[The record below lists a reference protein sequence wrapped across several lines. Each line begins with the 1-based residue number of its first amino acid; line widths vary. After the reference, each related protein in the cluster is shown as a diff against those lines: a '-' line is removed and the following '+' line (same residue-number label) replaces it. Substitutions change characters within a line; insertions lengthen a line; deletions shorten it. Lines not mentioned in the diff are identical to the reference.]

1 MADFS
6 RLPGPNADLWDWQL
20 VAACR
25 GVDSSLFFHPEGER
39 GAARSAREAAAKEVC
54 MRCPVRADCATHALA
69 VREPYGVWGGLT
81 EDEREAMMGRSRHR
95 AGDRDD
101 DDRERERERE
111 RRRKRY
117 EQYAS
122 DSMDATDS
130 LDGVDDAGAMEDDG
144 TDGTGGADETG
155 GADGIDG
162 VDGMHTMDGP
172 DESARHGRH
181 DDYDLYG
188 GGYDDEPGA
197 DLDAEPARSY

>member
-54 MRCPVRADCATHALA
+54 MRCPVRAECATHALA

-95 AGDRDD
+95 SGDHDHERDRDSRTRAYAAHDGD
-101 DDRERERERE
+101 DD
-111 RRRKRY
+111 
-117 EQYAS
+117 
-122 DSMDATDS
+122 
-130 LDGVDDAGAMEDDG
+130 
-144 TDGTGGADETG
+144 GADSDDDLD
-155 GADGIDG
+155 A
-162 VDGMHTMDGP
+162 MDGP
-172 DESARHGRH
+172 DDAYGQDPYEAEAYDGDPYASEHYRYGPEHDFGGSGRAAA
-181 DDYDLYG
+181 G
-188 GGYDDEPGA
+188 
-197 DLDAEPARSY
+197 RR

>member
-54 MRCPVRADCATHALA
+54 MRCPVRAECATHALA

-95 AGDRDD
+95 GTETHDADHEETGDDAHGPHPHRHLPDHDFDDDFGDDFDRDFD
-101 DDRERERERE
+101 QDFDQSFDQDFDRDFGEDRDLRPGHAHERAHDRAHDSPREHMHGHAHGHQHV
-111 RRRKRY
+111 RR
-117 EQYAS
+117 
-122 DSMDATDS
+122 
-130 LDGVDDAGAMEDDG
+130 
-144 TDGTGGADETG
+144 
-155 GADGIDG
+155 
-162 VDGMHTMDGP
+162 
-172 DESARHGRH
+172 
-181 DDYDLYG
+181 
-188 GGYDDEPGA
+188 
-197 DLDAEPARSY
+197 